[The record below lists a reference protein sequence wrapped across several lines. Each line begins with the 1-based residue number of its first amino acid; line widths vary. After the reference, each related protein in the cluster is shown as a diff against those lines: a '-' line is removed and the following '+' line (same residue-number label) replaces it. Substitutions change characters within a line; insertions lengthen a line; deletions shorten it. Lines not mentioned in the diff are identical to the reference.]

1 MSTLMST
8 LTQHPVKLQLNG
20 ILYHYQGSALICMV
34 HQMISW
40 DDATISKGLT
50 EFYKHGMLTD
60 DDIKSVLEYIADE
73 LNYI

>member
-8 LTQHPVKLQLNG
+8 LIQQPVKSQLNG
-20 ILYHYQGSALICMV
+20 ILYHYQGSALICLV

-40 DDATISKGLT
+40 DDITISKGLT

-60 DDIKSVLEYIADE
+60 DDITSILEYIADE
-73 LNYI
+73 LNLI